1 MLFSGQLV
9 KRDFQASYT
18 NTYKAVMYNNN
29 NNNNN
34 NNNDNNI
41 IIIIGSHE

>member
-34 NNNDNNI
+34 NDNNNI